1 MNTSALT
8 TRFFKTSF
16 GPSIWILAQFGPK
29 FNVITMIEST
39 KVPCPENF
47 FFRENRKTRRAHVRL
62 YGHVTFVQLTPALTM
77 TIIDKITIIPMT
89 QTKHDLPWQ

>member
-1 MNTSALT
+1 MSLLLFDVLPSSEYHIGMNTSALT
-8 TRFFKTSF
+8 TRFFKTSS

-47 FFRENRKTRRAHVRL
+47 FFE
-62 YGHVTFVQLTPALTM
+62 
-77 TIIDKITIIPMT
+77 KIA
-89 QTKHDLPWQ
+89 KHEGRMSDYMDM